1 MRVLAVLT
9 LVLATLLATLS
20 AAEAQSVSF
29 GGERYS
35 PRHQQTVNASHSYV
49 ELGRDGESLKGW
61 TKLVTLHAFPQTND
75 PKAAVGA
82 LARTVRQRDKSTKM
96 SLIANDATGESML
109 DFLAFQGDVAEF
121 NVFKYAPAGNGR
133 GVVAVQFARRFRL
146 GELDAEDVKRLRQ
159 RAVNEMASFDVSPAR
174 AAFAR

>member
-1 MRVLAVLT
+1 MRVLAVLA
-9 LVLATLLATLS
+9 LVLAVLQATLS
-20 AAEAQSVSF
+20 AAEAQSVTF

-35 PRHQQTVNASHSYV
+35 QKYRQFVNASHSYV

-61 TKLVTLHAFPQTND
+61 TKLITLHVFPQTAD

-82 LARTVRQRDKSTKM
+82 LARTVRQRDKSARM

-109 DFLAFQGDVAEF
+109 DFLAFQGDLAEF

-146 GELDAEDVKRLRQ
+146 GELDADEVRRLRQ
-159 RAVNEMASFDVSPAR
+159 RAVDEMAGFDVGPAR

>member
-1 MRVLAVLT
+1 MRVLTVLA
-9 LVLATLLATLS
+9 LVLAALLSTLS

-49 ELGRDGESLKGW
+49 ELGRDRESLKGW
-61 TKLVTLHAFPQTND
+61 TKLVTLHAFPQASD
-75 PKAAVGA
+75 AAAAAGA
-82 LARTVRQRDKSTKM
+82 LARTVRQRDASTKM
-96 SLIANDATGESML
+96 RLIANDATGEAML
-109 DFLAFQGDVAEF
+109 DFLAFKGEVAEF
-121 NVFKYAPAGNGR
+121 NVFKYAPAANGR

-146 GELDAEDVKRLRQ
+146 GELDAEDVKQLRQ
-159 RAVNEMASFDVSPAR
+159 RAVNEMAGFDVSPAR

>member
-1 MRVLAVLT
+1 MRVLAVLA
-9 LVLATLLATLS
+9 LVLAALLSTLS

-35 PRHQQTVNASHSYV
+35 PRHQQTVNASHSYL

-61 TKLVTLHAFPQTND
+61 TKLVTLHAFPQARD
-75 PKAAVGA
+75 AAAAAGA
-82 LARTVRQRDKSTKM
+82 LARTVRQRDASTKM
-96 SLIANDATGESML
+96 RLIANDTTGEAML
-109 DFLAFQGDVAEF
+109 DFLAFKGDLAEF
-121 NVFKYAPAGNGR
+121 NVFKYAPAASGR

-146 GELDAEDVKRLRQ
+146 GELDADDVKQLRE
-159 RAVNEMASFDVSPAR
+159 RSINEMAGFNMAPAR

>member
-1 MRVLAVLT
+1 MRVLAVLA
-9 LVLATLLATLS
+9 LVLAALLSTLS

-61 TKLVTLHAFPQTND
+61 TKLVTLHAFPQASN
-75 PKAAVGA
+75 AAAAAGA
-82 LARTVRQRDKSTKM
+82 LARTVRQRDASTKM
-96 SLIANDATGESML
+96 RLIVNDATGEAVL
-109 DFLAFQGDVAEF
+109 DFLAFKGEVGEF
-121 NVFKYAPAGNGR
+121 NVFKYAPAASGR

-146 GELDAEDVKRLRQ
+146 GELDADDVKQLRE
-159 RAVNEMASFDVSPAR
+159 RSIDEMAGFNMGPAR

>member
-1 MRVLAVLT
+1 MRVLAVLA
-9 LVLATLLATLS
+9 LVLAALLSTLS

-61 TKLVTLHAFPQTND
+61 TRLVTLHAFPQARD
-75 PKAAVGA
+75 VAAAAGA
-82 LARTVRQRDKSTKM
+82 LARTVRQRDASTKM
-96 SLIANDATGESML
+96 RLIANDATGEAML
-109 DFLAFQGDVAEF
+109 DFLAFKGEVGEF
-121 NVFKYAPAGNGR
+121 NVFKYAPAASGR

-146 GELDAEDVKRLRQ
+146 GELDAEDVKQLRE
-159 RAVNEMASFDVSPAR
+159 RSINEMAGFNMGPAR